1 MTKCDICHLSHIQDG
16 KMVCP
21 YNRCMLTKAQINEII
36 EKMIKIGG
44 TK

>member
-1 MTKCDICHLSHIQDG
+1 
-16 KMVCP
+16 MVCP
-21 YNRCMLTKAQINEII
+21 YNKCMLTKAQINEII